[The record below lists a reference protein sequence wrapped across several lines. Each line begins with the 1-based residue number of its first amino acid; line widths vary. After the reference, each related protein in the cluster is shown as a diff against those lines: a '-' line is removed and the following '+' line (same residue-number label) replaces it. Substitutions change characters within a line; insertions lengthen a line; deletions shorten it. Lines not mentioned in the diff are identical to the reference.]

1 MDKTGMLVIGIN
13 LLIYAT
19 YFTGVFLFSEQGIA
33 AAMRSFS
40 LRRRLKPDSRGFFF
54 EFGPVAYVN
63 KLLFAVFQ
71 KEVNGA
77 AFFFGIVMVFFIAFV
92 LGIRMFTPVM
102 AFVAASMAAA
112 IPIMALVVRME
123 NDRTKGSREGISF
136 VSELYRQYRINNR
149 NIYAAMETTA
159 SSPADFPVCKR
170 HLYRLLLHLR
180 SSSDPDEIKEYTD
193 QFSFAMGTVWGHMLA
208 VCIRMAARNGTDI
221 SAGLADIAEQLKAA
235 NARAEERRRMNSES
249 LRMTMFLIPLLYVGT
264 ILLSIF
270 YLDLAPG
277 EYLRN
282 QFGTAEGIL
291 FFLFIVFL
299 MFLNLV
305 ILRAVSNTRIDY

>member
-1 MDKTGMLVIGIN
+1 MDKTPILVIAVN
-13 LLIYAT
+13 LLIYVM
-19 YFTGVFLFSEQGIA
+19 YFAGVFLFSEQGIA
-33 AAMRSFS
+33 AAMRSFT
-40 LRRRLKPDSRGFFF
+40 LRRRLKPQERGFLH
-54 EFGPVAYVN
+54 EFGPAAYLN

-77 AFFFGIVMVFFIAFV
+77 AFFFGILMVFFVAFV
-92 LGIRMFTPVM
+92 LGMRMFTLGTALFAALM
-102 AFVAASMAAA
+102 AAS
-112 IPIMALVVRME
+112 IPIMGLVVRME
-123 NDRTKGSREGISF
+123 SDRTKGSREGISF
-136 VSELYRQYRINNR
+136 VSELYRQYRICNR
-149 NIYAAMETTA
+149 NIYAAMEATA

-180 SSSDPDEIKEYTD
+180 SSGSPEEIKEYTD

-221 SAGLADIAEQLKAA
+221 SAGLADISEQLKSA

-249 LRMTMFLIPLLYVGT
+249 VRMTLFLIPFLYVGT
-264 ILLSIF
+264 VLLSIF

-299 MFLNLV
+299 MLLNLV

>member
-1 MDKTGMLVIGIN
+1 MDRTGLLVIAVN
-13 LLIYAT
+13 LLIYAA

-40 LRRRLKPDSRGFFF
+40 LRKRLKPKERGILYDF
-54 EFGPVAYVN
+54 PPAVYLDR
-63 KLLFAVFQ
+63 LLYAVFQ

-77 AFFFGIVMVFFIAFV
+77 AFFFGVLMVFFIAFV
-92 LGIRMFTPVM
+92 LGMRMFRLGTALFASIM
-102 AFVAASMAAA
+102 AAS
-112 IPIMALVVRME
+112 IPIMALVIRME
-123 NDRTKGSREGISF
+123 SDRTRGSREGISF

-149 NIYAAMETTA
+149 NIYAAMEGTA
-159 SSPADFPVCKR
+159 SAPGDFPVCKR
-170 HLYRLLLHLR
+170 HLYRLLLRLR
-180 SSSDPDEIKEYTD
+180 SSGSPEEIKEYTD

-208 VCIRMAARNGTDI
+208 VCIRMAARSGTDI
-221 SAGLADIAEQLKAA
+221 SAGLADITEQLKSA

-249 LRMTMFLIPLLYVGT
+249 MRMTLFLIPLLYAGT
-264 ILLSIF
+264 VLLSVT
-270 YLDLAPG
+270 YLDVGLG
-277 EYLRN
+277 EFLHN

-299 MFLNLV
+299 MLLNLV